1 MYWTFISKRVLQDL
15 ESLPNSIPVHK
26 TINNQTSK
34 INHSFELDSIKYY
47 SASKIRCQ
55 STHEIS
61 EKMVT
66 SKYQRFHDIQIEF
79 PMVRKRRLANILS
92 NPNDYCQRTRPGK
105 KATLAGT
112 ILKKYKDIRLSNPNN
127 DKILQSSFYT
137 QDMMGSRRS
146 INMIQSQQK
155 LMDRQCS
162 NGSSSPKIPTTISP
176 ITPITPTTSKQQQQY
191 IIRSKLGQSVDL
203 EKIKPPRQ
211 LQPLS
216 DILSCSP
223 RAATRQEALKISHH
237 KTNSSHS
244 TNSLYIMNKVYGNVK
259 NKNLPKSIFKVK

>member
-1 MYWTFISKRVLQDL
+1 MYWNFISKRVLQDL
-15 ESLPNSIPVHK
+15 ESIPNSTPTHK
-26 TINNQTSK
+26 TINAQTTK
-34 INHSFELDSIKYY
+34 INHSFELDS
-47 SASKIRCQ
+47 SNQFSTSKIRCQ

-105 KATLAGT
+105 KGTLAGT
-112 ILKKYKDIRLSNPNN
+112 ILKKYKDIRLSNSNN
-127 DKILQSSFYT
+127 DKLLQCSFQT
-137 QDMMGSRRS
+137 QDVISSRKS
-146 INMIQSQQK
+146 INMMQSQKQVIE
-155 LMDRQCS
+155 RQS
-162 NGSSSPKIPTTISP
+162 NDSTSPRLPTTMSP
-176 ITPITPTTSKQQQQY
+176 NTPTASKKQNKY

-216 DILSCSP
+216 DNQSCSP
-223 RAATRQEALKISHH
+223 RAIRQVTDNTQH
-237 KTNSSHS
+237 KKTTSSNS
-244 TNSLYIMNKVYGNVK
+244 TNSLYVMNKVYGNTS

>member
-15 ESLPNSIPVHK
+15 ESIPNSNPVHK
-26 TINNQTSK
+26 TINNITSK
-34 INHSFELDSIKYY
+34 INHSFELDSFKLY

-79 PMVRKRRLANILS
+79 PMVRKRRLAKIIS
-92 NPNDYCQRTRPGK
+92 NPNDYCQRSRTGK
-105 KATLAGT
+105 RGTLAGT
-112 ILKKYKDIRLSNPNN
+112 ILKKYKDIRLTNPYN
-127 DKILQSSFYT
+127 DKVLQSSQQT
-137 QDMMGSRRS
+137 QEMISSRRS
-146 INMIQSQQK
+146 IHTIQSQQQIK
-155 LMDRQCS
+155 ERQCS

-176 ITPITPTTSKQQQQY
+176 ITPIAPKQQQNY

-203 EKIKPPRQ
+203 GKFKHPRQ

-216 DILSCSP
+216 DITSCSP
-223 RAATRQEALKISHH
+223 RAAIQPLAYKTFHR
-237 KTNSSHS
+237 KTNSQNSI
-244 TNSLYIMNKVYGNVK
+244 NSLYVMNKVYGNVS